1 LHQAIAMEGL
11 VKNVDDLLQL
21 LDDVVERPLNA
32 AFWERFFADRNRPC
46 PFFHHKPGEHLVG
59 YFQHGRLRAGRALDL
74 GCGNGRDAVFM
85 ASRGCV
91 VDAVD
96 LAQEALNWGSELADN
111 AGVEVNF
118 IKRSIFALEF
128 EPQSYD
134 IVHDSGCFHHLTPH
148 RRISYLSLLARALK
162 PAGHVVLSC
171 LGPEIAASPSDREI
185 YEGRKAGGERGFSL
199 DELRAIFEPHYELL
213 ELRAMTEQ
221 PNDAPAFGRGFIQVA
236 LMRRP
241 A

>member
-1 LHQAIAMEGL
+1 MDEL
-11 VKNVDDLLQL
+11 VKNVDDLLRL
-21 LDDVVERPLNA
+21 LDGLIEKRLDA
-32 AFWERFFADRNRPC
+32 AFWERFFADRERPC
-46 PFFHHKPGEHLVG
+46 PFFHDKPSEHLAG
-59 YFQHGRLRAGRALDL
+59 YFQDGRLRPGRALDL

-85 ASRGCV
+85 ASRGCA

-96 LAQEALNWGSELADN
+96 LAEQALEWGRELAGK

-118 IKRSIFALEF
+118 IRRSIFELEL

-134 IVHDSGCFHHLTPH
+134 IVHDSGCFHHLAPH

-171 LGPEIAASPSDREI
+171 LSPAIAASPPDREI
-185 YEGRKAGGERGFSL
+185 YERRKGGGERGFSL
-199 DELRAIFEPHYELL
+199 DELRAIFGPHCELL
-213 ELRAMTEQ
+213 ELRAMSEQ
-221 PNDAPAFGRGFIQVA
+221 PDDAPVFGKGFIQVA

>member
-1 LHQAIAMEGL
+1 MEGL
-11 VKNVDDLLQL
+11 VKNLDDLLRL
-21 LDDVVERPLNA
+21 LDDLVDKPLDA
-32 AFWERFFADRNRPC
+32 AFWERFFADRKRPC
-46 PFFHHKPGEHLVG
+46 PFFHDKPGEHLVS
-59 YFQHGRLRAGRALDL
+59 YFDDGRLRAGRALDL
-74 GCGNGRDAVFM
+74 GCGNGRDAVYM
-85 ASRGCV
+85 ASRGCA

-96 LAQEALNWGSELADN
+96 LAQEALDWGRELADK

-118 IKRSIFALEF
+118 IRRSIFDLQF

-162 PAGHVVLSC
+162 PRGHVVLSC
-171 LGPEIAASPSDREI
+171 LSPEIAASPPDREI
-185 YEGRKAGGERGFSL
+185 YENRKGGGERGFSL
-199 DELRAIFEPHYELL
+199 DALRAIFAPHYELL
-213 ELRAMTEQ
+213 DLRAMTEQ
-221 PNDAPAFGRGFIQVA
+221 SDDAPVFGKSFIQVA